1 MKRRT
6 LTIMA
11 AMAVILGGFFAASR
25 VSSGVAQDATGT
37 AAAATGPITT
47 KLTTV
52 DGKDAGTATFTP
64 GADGAITVKVS
75 VQNLSEGT
83 HGIHVH
89 AWGVCEA
96 AGDKPFDSAGGH
108 FNPGDALHGGPPAA
122 MKQTATSVAT
132 PGAVSGHAGDLG
144 NIKVDKDGKGTLEV
158 VTDRFT
164 LAAGDLS
171 LQDKNGS
178 SVVIHAK
185 EDDLKTD
192 PSGKSGARVA
202 CGVIA
207 PSTIP
212 APDKSG
218 TPKP

>member
-1 MKRRT
+1 MKRGT

-11 AMAVILGGFFAASR
+11 AMAVILGGLFAASR
-25 VSSGVAQDATGT
+25 ISSGNAQDATAT
-37 AAAATGPITT
+37 AAPSGAPVTA
-47 KLTTV
+47 KLTTT
-52 DGKDAGTATFTP
+52 DGKDAGTATFTT
-64 GADGAITVKVS
+64 GADGAVTVKVDA
-75 VQNLSEGT
+75 QNLSEGT

-89 AWGVCEA
+89 SWGLCEA

-108 FNPGDALHGGPPAA
+108 FNPGDVLHGGPPSA
-122 MKQTATSVAT
+122 MKQTVTSVAT
-132 PGAVSGHAGDLG
+132 PGAAAGHAGDLG
-144 NIKVDKDGKGTLEV
+144 NIKIGKDGKGTLEI

-178 SVVIHAK
+178 AIVIHAK

-202 CGVIA
+202 CGVIF

-212 APDKSG
+212 APERSG